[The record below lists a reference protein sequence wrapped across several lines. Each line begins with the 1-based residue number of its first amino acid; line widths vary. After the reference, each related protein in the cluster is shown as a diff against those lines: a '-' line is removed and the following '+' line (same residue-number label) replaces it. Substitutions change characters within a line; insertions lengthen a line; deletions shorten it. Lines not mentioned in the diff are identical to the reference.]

1 MEEVKSSLKKTD
13 NENLNK
19 SSKIVITNQNSILIT
34 GISKII
40 TSTESEL
47 SAMLNGQTLSI
58 TGIKLSVSKLD
69 VESGVLEAE
78 GEVHQ
83 LKFSGKKQKEN
94 FFKRVFGWCFTK
106 HYSNLK
112 YFLLCYILEWLV
124 EFCWP

>member
-94 FFKRVFGWCFTK
+94 FFKRVFG
-106 HYSNLK
+106 
-112 YFLLCYILEWLV
+112 
-124 EFCWP
+124 